1 MIRTMMSQL
10 YDDHQRRLRPVAV
23 GIGAAVAWLL
33 SCAPAV
39 AQGSDSAALR
49 SAENLQRQLNQ
60 EDAEMRQAYYANAPI
75 SERLS
80 IEYGGTFRYAFNII
94 DTAQS
99 QETYQQIYDLRLFT
113 SIELD
118 GAHRFFGR
126 LRFQYNQWDF
136 RGTRAIGPDY
146 DDVGWQNPIG
156 ELYWY
161 EFNLAGMIR
170 AQTGNK
176 PDYNF
181 VAKVGRQY
189 VIWGQ
194 GGVLSNYMY
203 AGIFDFS
210 WRDWKA
216 TGMIGVTSGND
227 TIDWDLSRPGYDT
240 DTQRLYYGGKL
251 EFAGFAGH
259 RPYLYLLAQKD
270 LNEGQVALL
279 PAALPTIPTTFN
291 YDSSYVGL
299 GSNGALGAD
308 LVYRAECMYEY
319 GTTLSDPLPRDG
331 TLTPVPQ
338 QNSQISAVAGV
349 GGLTWLRRDK
359 ADTRIDFQ
367 IVAGSGSPDRLDAGN
382 TFGGIAPGAVDTSFN
397 SLGYVNTGLVLSPDF
412 ANLLCPSLG
421 FSTSP
426 FPGGGIF
433 ENFRVGI
440 TGFLFGRILSNAPL
454 SFQTQP
460 GGTNYVGGEVDF
472 SVEWR
477 LLSDLDLSFKYGIF
491 MPNQS
496 AFFPSQSATRDFVY
510 IGGTFAF

>member
-1 MIRTMMSQL
+1 MI
-10 YDDHQRRLRPVAV
+10 QRVAV
-23 GIGAAVAWLL
+23 AILQHRFRCFAQRAVRASVLLAWGVAAVEVA
-33 SCAPAV
+33 
-39 AQGSDSAALR
+39 AQGSDTAALR

-113 SIELD
+113 SVELD

-156 ELYWY
+156 EIYWY

-194 GGVLSNYMY
+194 GAALSNYMY

-216 TGMIGVTSGND
+216 TALIGVTSGND

-240 DTQRLYYGGKL
+240 DTQRLFYGGKL
-251 EFAGFAGH
+251 EYSGFAGH
-259 RPYLYLLAQKD
+259 RPYVYLLAQKD

-299 GSNGALGAD
+299 GSNGSLGAG

-331 TLTPVPQ
+331 TLNPVPQ
-338 QNSQISAVAGV
+338 QNSTISAVAGL
-349 GGLTWLRRDK
+349 GGLTWLGRDP
-359 ADTRIDFQ
+359 ADSRIDFQ
-367 IVAGSGSPDRLDAGN
+367 IVAGSGSSDRLDAGN

-412 ANLLCPSLG
+412 ANLLCPSVG

-433 ENFRVGI
+433 HNFRIGV

-472 SVEWR
+472 SLEWR

-491 MPNQS
+491 MPNQA
-496 AFFPSQSATRDFVY
+496 AFAPSQSGTRDFVY

>member
-23 GIGAAVAWLL
+23 AIGAAVAWLL